1 MPICWHSLTPQA
13 LVSCNPGIVCMNANK
28 ARLVL
33 LQAKAGVPQNQ
44 WFLPAGEHTFKE
56 YSTWKLS
63 CMLACL
69 RSHFSRVRL
78 CDAMDCSPPGASV
91 HGIDS
96 PGKNTAA
103 GGHAL
108 HQGIFPTQ
116 GQIRITCTAGGFS
129 TNWAMREAS
138 KLSPSPTNSDWS
150 IKLLPSL

>member
-69 RSHFSRVRL
+69 LSHFSRVGL
-78 CDAMDCSPPGASV
+78 CAAMDCSPPGASV
-91 HGIDS
+91 HGILQARILQRVAMPFTRGSSQPRGKSASPALQADS
-96 PGKNTAA
+96 LPTEPWGK
-103 GGHAL
+103 
-108 HQGIFPTQ
+108 P
-116 GQIRITCTAGGFS
+116 
-129 TNWAMREAS
+129 AS
-138 KLSPSPTNSDWS
+138 C
-150 IKLLPSL
+150 LLPLQIQTGL